1 MSSFPWQAAHKAVL
15 DVREEGTEAA
25 AATATKLT
33 VKSNDGVSQSI
44 CFNRSFLLLI
54 VNKATGIVLF
64 LGKVE
69 NPTEF

>member
-1 MSSFPWQAAHKAVL
+1 MLLSPRQAAHKAVL
-15 DVREEGTEAA
+15 NVREEGTEAA

-33 VKSNDGVSQSI
+33 VRSQDGASRSI

-54 VNKATGIVLF
+54 VGKASGTVLF

-69 NPTEF
+69 NPMKF